1 MNGKIQSVCRSFV
14 SLTGSPLVCSAA
26 LRRVD
31 DGIFGKR
38 LYNMIKRSAT
48 FLGRRVSRESRG
60 CFVMYRGENVW
71 LYRLIMIAAVLGCL
85 CVPCY
90 TVFSQPQEN
99 APHSSGVSI
108 SQGIAK
114 LGFLWPLFVP
124 GKVTSRFG
132 QRTHP
137 ITKEPDYHMGVD
149 IHVPHGAPIRAAK
162 AGAVVFSGLRGGYGN
177 AVIIQHD
184 AKSSSLYA
192 HCSRL
197 HVKRG
202 QKVHQGQVIAAVG
215 ETGRATGPHLHF
227 EIRTGGGAVNPL
239 EFWRKHAESSAQ

>member
-1 MNGKIQSVCRSFV
+1 MVYLWRNGVFR
-14 SLTGSPLVCSAA
+14 
-26 LRRVD
+26 
-31 DGIFGKR
+31 
-38 LYNMIKRSAT
+38 M
-48 FLGRRVSRESRG
+48 
-60 CFVMYRGENVW
+60 M
-71 LYRLIMIAAVLGCL
+71 IMIATAVSCV
-85 CVPCY
+85 CVPC
-90 TVFSQPQEN
+90 FAASSQSQE
-99 APHSSGVSI
+99 PPPLSSKVSV

-124 GKVTSRFG
+124 GTVTSRFG

-137 ITKEPDYHMGVD
+137 ITKEADYHMGVD

-162 AGAVVFSGLRGGYGN
+162 AGTVVFSGLRGGYGN

-197 HVKRG
+197 LVKRG
-202 QKVHQGQVIAAVG
+202 RKVYQGQVIAAVG

-227 EIRTGGGAVNPL
+227 EIRTGGGVVNPL
-239 EFWRKHAESSAQ
+239 EFWKKHADSTAQKK

>member
-1 MNGKIQSVCRSFV
+1 MKRAQV
-14 SLTGSPLVCSAA
+14 SLQRA
-26 LRRVD
+26 LRIIRFFEFKER
-31 DGIFGKR
+31 DGEVSSKR
-38 LYNMIKRSAT
+38 LYNKETNSSRLFLRTRDRPKRIERM
-48 FLGRRVSRESRG
+48 LM
-60 CFVMYRGENVW
+60 MYRWRNGVF
-71 LYRLIMIAAVLGCL
+71 RMLILIAMAFFCV
-85 CVPCY
+85 CVPC
-90 TVFSQPQEN
+90 FAASSQPQEKPTN
-99 APHSSGVSI
+99 ASEVSV

-124 GKVTSRFG
+124 GTVTSRFG

-137 ITKEPDYHMGVD
+137 ITKEADYHMGVD

-162 AGAVVFSGLRGGYGN
+162 AGTVIFSGPRGGYGN
-177 AVIIQHD
+177 AIIIQHD

-202 QKVHQGQVIAAVG
+202 RKVHQGQVIAAVG

-239 EFWRKHAESSAQ
+239 EFWKKHAETSAP

>member
-1 MNGKIQSVCRSFV
+1 
-14 SLTGSPLVCSAA
+14 
-26 LRRVD
+26 
-31 DGIFGKR
+31 
-38 LYNMIKRSAT
+38 
-48 FLGRRVSRESRG
+48 
-60 CFVMYRGENVW
+60 
-71 LYRLIMIAAVLGCL
+71 
-85 CVPCY
+85 
-90 TVFSQPQEN
+90 
-99 APHSSGVSI
+99 
-108 SQGIAK
+108 
-114 LGFLWPLFVP
+114 
-124 GKVTSRFG
+124 
-132 QRTHP
+132 
-137 ITKEPDYHMGVD
+137 MGVD